1 MHVCMSACL
10 FSGVRKGELIPLQV
24 IIMLSVFSFLPGSE
38 VMSVKVSAD
47 NLHAP

>member
-1 MHVCMSACL
+1 MHVCL
-10 FSGVRKGELIPLQV
+10 FSEVRKGELIPLQV
-24 IIMLSVFSFLPGSE
+24 IIMLSLFWFLSGSE